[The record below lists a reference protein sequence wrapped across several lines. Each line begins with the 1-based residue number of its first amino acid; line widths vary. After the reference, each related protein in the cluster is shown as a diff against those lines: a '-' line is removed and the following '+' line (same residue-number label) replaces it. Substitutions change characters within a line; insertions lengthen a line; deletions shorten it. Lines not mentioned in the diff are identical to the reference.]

1 MLSGAEIC
9 HIADADRFRA
19 STVMGDRSN
28 NGVQNLR
35 AMFEN
40 KSETTTP
47 PSRGRSPTGSE
58 SVTSGSSRPVSKIR
72 TSFIAVERSGQVGLQ
87 LGLQKLSDSGES
99 ESRMD
104 EHNSSRLSS
113 SETDPRMNGSPH
125 ANGNGSAGTVHSSQL
140 LAKVKEEHADDGGK
154 ESVLDKQV
162 GGDDPPISNGVQDPV
177 SNGSLSKTAAVR
189 SSPAQKSATKKIDQ
203 ETTAPSDADNI
214 GTVLK
219 GSPFEPKSAESAK
232 VAEVEKHPSTQNSI
246 EDSSKTTEAADKTN
260 EGSVVNGTA
269 DAVDVAT
276 KQKAESKSI
285 PARSPTI
292 STKQQPST
300 TSKIASGKSTNGLP
314 QTPKVPTAPGQP
326 GDTKASS
333 PRQPHS
339 KTSSPRQTLPVQEA
353 SKTATKEA
361 VKAPLKKP
369 SRTSFGLQN
378 ASGPKPHTSA
388 SKSTV
393 PATKKSTPPSPT
405 STKTRQTSTTTAPTK
420 AKASSASPPGVKKVA
435 AKLPTQPVKLPSS
448 ATAPTAA
455 SAAKLGGHAGISR
468 SPSRTSTSGTATTR
482 KPAPFS
488 KDRPS
493 TSTRG
498 PPSGGGS
505 STNARR
511 KVSRPSLPPQQQPHD
526 RPKSRASTVGT
537 KPPDEGFLARMMRPT
552 ASSASKTHEKV
563 EVKSP
568 PRQRA
573 MAKPKRKSEGRS
585 VEKGSR
591 KSESHEEVVD
601 KQASEEAK
609 KEAPATESPEAE
621 AAVVADEDVLTKPC
635 TEETGKAVDVGGS

>member
-1 MLSGAEIC
+1 
-9 HIADADRFRA
+9 
-19 STVMGDRSN
+19 MGDRSN

-113 SETDPRMNGSPH
+113 SEAEPRMNGSTH

-154 ESVLDKQV
+154 ESVPDKQI
-162 GGDDPPISNGVQDPV
+162 GGDEPPKPNGAQDPV
-177 SNGSLSKTAAVR
+177 SNGLLSKRAAVR
-189 SSPAQKSATKKIDQ
+189 SSPARKSATQKIDQ
-203 ETTAPSDADNI
+203 ENTAPNDVDDI

-232 VAEVEKHPSTQNSI
+232 VAETEKHASTQNSV
-246 EDSSKTTEAADKTN
+246 EDSSKTTESADKTK
-260 EGSVVNGTA
+260 EGPVANGTA

-276 KQKAESKSI
+276 EQKTESKSI
-285 PARSPTI
+285 PTRPSPI
-292 STKQQPST
+292 STKQQPAT

-314 QTPKVPTAPGQP
+314 QTPKMPTAPGQP
-326 GDTKASS
+326 EDAKASS
-333 PRQPHS
+333 PRQPLS
-339 KTSSPRQTLPVQEA
+339 KTSSPRQTLPIQEA
-353 SKTATKEA
+353 SKTTTKEA
-361 VKAPLKKP
+361 VNAPVKKP
-369 SRTSFGLQN
+369 SRTSISLLN
-378 ASGPKPHTSA
+378 ASGTKPRTST
-388 SKSTV
+388 SKSVV
-393 PATKKSTPPSPT
+393 PAAKKSTPPSPT
-405 STKTRQTSTTTAPTK
+405 STKARQTSTTTAPTK
-420 AKASSASPPGVKKVA
+420 AKASSASPPGVKKIA
-435 AKLPTQPVKLPSS
+435 AKPPTQPVKLPSS

-468 SPSRTSTSGTATTR
+468 SPSRTSTAGTSTTR

-488 KDRPS
+488 KDKPS

-498 PPSGGGS
+498 PPSGG
-505 STNARR
+505 STNVRR
-511 KVSRPSLPPQQQPHD
+511 KVSRPSLPPQQRPHD

-537 KPPDEGFLARMMRPT
+537 KPSDEGFLARMMRPT

-568 PRQRA
+568 PRPRA
-573 MAKPKRKSEGRS
+573 TAKPKRKSEGRS
-585 VEKGSR
+585 VEKGSG
-591 KSESHEEVVD
+591 KSESHEEVMD
-601 KQASEEAK
+601 KEASEEEEK
-609 KEAPATESPEAE
+609 KEDPATESLKAE
-621 AAVVADEDVLTKPC
+621 AAVVADEDMLTKPS
-635 TEETGKAVDVGGS
+635 TEETDKAVDVSGS